1 MAARRALIS
10 TDDLRRMAKVAAEYG
25 VSVNGRVDPLGNF
38 SIRIVPAHPGERIGH
53 GDDLDDRL
61 AEFGAR

>member
-1 MAARRALIS
+1 MAGRRALIS

-25 VSVNGRVDPLGNF
+25 VSVNGRLDPLGNF
-38 SIRIVPAHPGERIGH
+38 SIRIAPNHTAANSDA

-61 AEFGAR
+61 AQFGAR